1 MTKSSNSQAHQPE
14 TEPNARLLL
23 DVAEAIVLGYPVM
36 VMIGEVPGDER
47 ETEVLTS
54 SHFDALDQE
63 LQSAFR
69 DSAIVE
75 LTNTV

>member
-1 MTKSSNSQAHQPE
+1 MSNSSSSHEIRSEPE
-14 TEPNARLLL
+14 TNAHLLL
-23 DVAEAIVLGYPVM
+23 EVAEAIVLGYPVM

-69 DSAIVE
+69 LGDRE